1 MLFLT
6 TACLIPVKQFPV
18 KKKIIVILENLEKS
32 SLSELLGDFLA
43 PLENRSTESPCTFQ
57 KGKERVEGTGMR
69 EFSFLILYGLFSL
82 EGLQLSL

>member
-18 KKKIIVILENLEKS
+18 KKKIIIILENLEKS

-57 KGKERVEGTGMR
+57 KGKGWR
-69 EFSFLILYGLFSL
+69 EQANWAACVVSAPVVGAYTLFLGS
-82 EGLQLSL
+82 